1 MSTPA
6 RIFARIA
13 LWLLLG
19 GWIGAM
25 LLFGA
30 VVARAA
36 FVAVPDPGIAA
47 DLIGRV
53 LGPLQLTGMVLAL
66 ALAALGGSLERGRAA
81 LVLPLLL
88 GALCAINHFAV
99 SPAVAA
105 IDLADP
111 GLASAAANRF
121 ARLHRLSVWLFGAT
135 AIGALALAGLHARQE
150 LRHRAPGPAVR
161 SKKA

>member
-1 MSTPA
+1 VSTRAPILF
-6 RIFARIA
+6 RLL

-36 FVAVPDPGIAA
+36 FVAVPDPGIAGQ
-47 DLIGRV
+47 LIGRV
-53 LGPLQLTGMVLAL
+53 LGPLQLSGIGLAL
-66 ALAALGGSLERGRAA
+66 ALSALGGALERGRTAV
-81 LVLPLLL
+81 LLPLLL

-111 GLASAAANRF
+111 GLVSTAAAHF
-121 ARLHRLSVWLFGAT
+121 ALLHRLSVWLFGAT
-135 AIGALALAGLHARQE
+135 AIGALALAAVHARRE
-150 LRHRAPGPAVR
+150 LRQDAPSPAAL

>member
-1 MSTPA
+1 MPTPA
-6 RIFARIA
+6 RILARIL

-36 FVAVPDPGIAA
+36 FIAIPDPGIAA
-47 DLIGRV
+47 HLIGRV
-53 LGPLQLTGMVLAL
+53 LGPLQLSGIGIALVLS
-66 ALAALGGSLERGRAA
+66 ALGGFLGRGRSVVA
-81 LVLPLLL
+81 VPLSL
-88 GALCAINHFAV
+88 GVLCAINHFGV

-111 GLASAAANRF
+111 ALAATAGARF
-121 ARLHRLSVWLFGAT
+121 ARLHQLSVWLFGAT
-135 AIGALALAGLHARQE
+135 AVGALVLAALHGRRE
-150 LRHRAPGPAVR
+150 LRQDVR
-161 SKKA
+161 RL

>member
-1 MSTPA
+1 MPTPA
-6 RIFARIA
+6 RILFRIL

-47 DLIGRV
+47 HLIGRV
-53 LGPLQLTGMVLAL
+53 LGPLQLSGIGLAL
-66 ALAALGGSLERGRAA
+66 VLSALGGSLERGRAVV
-81 LVLPLLL
+81 VLPLLL
-88 GALCAINHFAV
+88 GVLCAVNHFGV

-105 IDLADP
+105 IDIADP
-111 GLASAAANRF
+111 ALAATAGTRF
-121 ARLHRLSVWLFGAT
+121 ARLHQLSVWLFGAT
-135 AIGALALAGLHARQE
+135 AVGALALAALHARRE
-150 LRHRAPGPAVR
+150 LRQDVR
-161 SKKA
+161 RL